1 MPIDLTQQV
10 LTSHVKIY
18 IFTPLQEKPLYNGG
32 KDEYVPGDGI
42 FPISGV
48 LSNGRTV
55 ILSDLVSDVMGEL
68 ERFQGEESLKRIFWE
83 ILSWTPRHGAFL
95 LNGIPAGTMEK
106 LDKVELFADH
116 DTMVIFRCTTRK
128 TLSYE
133 EASALFRIMKRT
145 FSRCAVLYHD
155 VLNRLW
161 QMVYLDDSNGLNFR
175 FLKIP
180 GKKEDR
186 LRTAA
191 AMTAFASYAPSQDLI
206 LSRLQILEH
215 IDLFFPGPLRHYSFT
230 NTYIDTLS
238 KSTADVVSLNA
249 YLRSISTYCLLT
261 VPQQL
266 GRDLNRYP
274 EMTQCVCQ
282 QERLVEHNLQFVVS
296 VARKYSSM
304 GLDLCDL
311 IQEGNE
317 GLIQASTRFDAS
329 YNCHFITYAVWW
341 IRQRIWVALA
351 NQTGI
356 FRFPQNTFD
365 SLYKKFVK
373 NKSEGERDTFIRFMF
388 SRFQEKAHQNVNLDV
403 LLNLE
408 GDDDEV
414 YEYQHE
420 ENLTKLYENKRRKE
434 SLMINIPSTEPPDK
448 EAVEKELKLT
458 VHRVIETLKPREATV
473 VRLYY
478 GLDNNEPLKLEKI
491 GNKLNLTRERIRQIL
506 VLSLR
511 RLRHS
516 SRSKMLRPFYY
527 EDFDKK
533 PLASKKR
540 KSKHAEPRYN

>member
-1 MPIDLTQQV
+1 MMLFHPTTQ
-10 LTSHVKIY
+10 SWM
-18 IFTPLQEKPLYNGG
+18 
-32 KDEYVPGDGI
+32 
-42 FPISGV
+42 
-48 LSNGRTV
+48 
-55 ILSDLVSDVMGEL
+55 LSDLVSDVAHEL
-68 ERFQGEESLKRIFWE
+68 DRFNGEETLKRIFWE
-83 ILSWTPRHGAFL
+83 ILSWTPRHGAFS
-95 LNGIPAGTMEK
+95 LNGIPTGTMEK

-116 DTMVIFRCTTRK
+116 DTMAIFLCSARK

-145 FSRCAVLYHD
+145 ISQCDVLYHD
-155 VLNRLW
+155 VSNHSW
-161 QMVYLDDSNGLNFR
+161 HMVYLDDSNGLDFR

-191 AMTAFASYAPSQDLI
+191 ALTSFAVYAPSQDLI

-249 YLRSISTYCLLT
+249 YLRSISAYCILT

-266 GRDLNRYP
+266 GKDIERYP
-274 EMTQCVCQ
+274 ELVPCVCQ

-329 YNCHFITYAVWW
+329 YNCHFITYAVYW

-351 NQTGI
+351 KQTGI
-356 FRFPQNTFD
+356 FPFPQNVFD
-365 SLYKKFVK
+365 SLYKKFIK
-373 NKSEGERDTFIRFMF
+373 NKSEGEKDTFIRFMF
-388 SRFQEKAHQNVNLDV
+388 SRFKEKAHQNVNLDI
-403 LLNLE
+403 LLNLD

-420 ENLTKLYENKRRKE
+420 ENLTKLYENKRMRKP
-434 SLMINIPSTEPPDK
+434 LMIDISSTEPPDK
-448 EAVEKELKLT
+448 VTVEKELILT

-473 VRLYY
+473 VRLYF
-478 GLDNNEPLKLEKI
+478 GLDGKDPRTLDEI
-491 GNKLNLTRERIRQIL
+491 GDEFNLTRARMQEIL
-506 VLSLR
+506 QHALL
-511 RLRHS
+511 RLRHPKR
-516 SRSKMLRPFYY
+516 SRMLRSFY
-527 EDFDKK
+527 
-533 PLASKKR
+533 
-540 KSKHAEPRYN
+540 